1 MKFPRISE
9 DQLQTTEYIRDMIH
23 DPMVVFFF
31 FFSVGGICSTYLK
44 DMIHCQLVLWVSMSV
59 ARDQRLGRPRT
70 GKEK

>member
-31 FFSVGGICSTYLK
+31 FFQSVVYVVHT
-44 DMIHCQLVLWVSMSV
+44 
-59 ARDQRLGRPRT
+59 
-70 GKEK
+70 